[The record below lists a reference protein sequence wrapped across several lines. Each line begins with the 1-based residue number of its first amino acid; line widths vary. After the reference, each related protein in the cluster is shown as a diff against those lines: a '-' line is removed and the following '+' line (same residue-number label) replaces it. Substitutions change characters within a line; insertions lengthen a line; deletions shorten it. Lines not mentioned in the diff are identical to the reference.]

1 MPIAIDARRKA
12 RSLYW
17 RYWTVTQIADELA
30 LSRSTVEAWRVRD
43 KWDDAPS
50 LTKIEDAIEA
60 RLCGLIEKDQK
71 SGGDYKE
78 IDLLMRAVVSAAK
91 VRRYEQP
98 GGHEG
103 DLNDKVANRNAGE
116 RKAKAPPNHFTAD
129 QIEQLKRIFHDGN
142 FEYQELWW
150 SNRDQRTRMLLK
162 SRQIGASY
170 YFAREALIDAL
181 ETGHNKIFLSAS
193 RSQALVFRKYI
204 VSFAARVGVKLKGD
218 PIVLSSELLPD
229 RDEPL
234 ELVFLGTNARTAQG
248 YHGDFYFDEFFWT
261 FGFDELNKVAKAMA
275 SHKFYRK
282 TYLSTPSSVAHQ
294 AYAMWTGAAYNR
306 NRKKADRVEIDV
318 SYEALKGG
326 HVGADRI
333 WRHMLTLEDAEAQ
346 GCDLFDIEE
355 IKAENAPSEYANLYN
370 CQFVDDSLSAFKF
383 NELQRATVDTLVAW
397 TDVNLLGARPVG
409 MREVW
414 AGYDPQESEDGDNAS
429 LVIALPPTGP
439 DGKFRLIERHQ
450 LRGVDFEG
458 QADFIIG
465 VLARYNCTY
474 LGIDAN
480 GVGAAVYQVLERKG
494 VRGLKKIE
502 YSLEAKAMMVMK
514 AQHSFA
520 RQRIEFDAGWIDL
533 QSSFLS
539 IKKTLTR
546 TGRSITF
553 KASRTDDVGHAD
565 VAWATMHIL
574 INEPLDG
581 KAAPKTRMEI
591 FDGQEDAP
599 DVGYGEPD
607 GNVWVGRAGRRD
619 QCDGRRDRRLR
630 VRRPGSRARPTPS
643 VRPVRMLAQRQVVR
657 AAGQPRRAGTGVQ
670 RRAAS

>member
-17 RYWTVTQIADELA
+17 RYWTITQIADELA

-43 KWDDAPS
+43 KWDDAPC
-50 LTKIEDAIEA
+50 LTKIEDALEA

-71 SGGDYKE
+71 SGGDFKE
-78 IDLLMRAVVSAAK
+78 IDLLMRGVVMAAK

-103 DLNDKVANRNAGE
+103 DLNDNVANRNAGE
-116 RKAKAPPNHFTAD
+116 RKAKNPPNHFTAD
-129 QIEQLKRIFHDGN
+129 QIAELKRIFHAEN
-142 FEYQELWW
+142 FGYQELWW
-150 SNRDQRTRMLLK
+150 AQRDQDTRVILK

-181 ETGHNKIFLSAS
+181 ETGNNKIFLSAS
-193 RSQALVFRKYI
+193 RAQALVFRKYI

-218 PIVLSSELLPD
+218 PIVLSSELLSD
-229 RDEPL
+229 RNEPL

-275 SHKFYRK
+275 SQKFYRK

-294 AYAMWTGAAYNR
+294 AYAMWTGAAFNR
-306 NRKKADRVEIDV
+306 NRKKADRVEIDT
-318 SYEALKGG
+318 SYDVLKGG
-326 HVGADRI
+326 HLGADRI
-333 WRHMLTLEDAEAQ
+333 WRHMLTLEDAAAQ
-346 GCDLFDIEE
+346 GCDLFDLERIRN
-355 IKAENAPSEYANLYN
+355 ENAPAEYANLYN
-370 CQFVDDSLSAFKF
+370 CQFVDDSLSAFNF
-383 NELQRATVDTLVAW
+383 NELQRASVDAVTAW
-397 TDVNLLGARPVG
+397 TDINLFAESPVG
-409 MREVW
+409 SREVW
-414 AGYDPQESEDGDNAS
+414 AGYDPQESEDGDNAA

-439 DGKFRLIERHQ
+439 NGKFRLIERHQ

-480 GVGAAVYQVLERKG
+480 GVGAAVYQVLDRKG

-520 RQRIEFDAGWIDL
+520 RQRIEYDGGWIDL

-539 IKKTLTR
+539 IKKALTR

-553 KASRTDDVGHAD
+553 KASRTDEIGHAD

-581 KAAPKTRMEI
+581 KANPKTRMEI
-591 FDGQEDAP
+591 FDGQEDSP
-599 DVGYGEPD
+599 HVDFGEQG
-607 GNVWVGRAGRRD
+607 GNVWVARAGDRH
-619 QCDGRRDRRLR
+619 QFGRHGDRRLR
-630 VRRPGSRARPTPS
+630 VRRAGSRARPSPDF
-643 VRPVRMLAQRQVVR
+643 RHVRMLAQRPLVR
-657 AAGQPRRAGTGVQ
+657 AADQPGRAGARIQ